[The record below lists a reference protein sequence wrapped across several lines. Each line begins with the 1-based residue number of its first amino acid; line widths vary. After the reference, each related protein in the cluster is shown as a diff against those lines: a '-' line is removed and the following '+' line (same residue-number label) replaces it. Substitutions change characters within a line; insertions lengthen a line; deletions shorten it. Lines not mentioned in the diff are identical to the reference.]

1 MGKWYNEAV
10 FYHMYPLGMTGAPKE
25 NKEPE
30 TVHRLRELFPWIDHL
45 KEIGVTAIY
54 IGPLFESSTHGYDT
68 KDYKKVDRRL
78 GDNED
83 FKEFVRLAHEN
94 GIRVV
99 VDGVFNHTGREFF
112 AFQDI
117 QKNREHSPYCSWYKG
132 VNFGWN
138 SPYNDGFGYEAWRN
152 CFELVNLNLY
162 EQAVRDYLFDVIHFW
177 ITEFDIDGI
186 RLDCADC
193 LTFDFMKEMR
203 YRTGQWKEDFWLM
216 GEVIH
221 GDYARWVNDEML
233 HSTTNYE
240 LHKGLYSG
248 HNDHNYFEIAHSV
261 KRLLGICGDY
271 RLYTF
276 MDNHDVERIYSK
288 LNNKEHMGLVTLLVY
303 TLYGIPSMY
312 YGSEFGI
319 EGKKEQGSDWNLRPH
334 LELADYVDAYTNNPI
349 TALCVKLGE
358 LKKQYPELSE
368 GQYQEL
374 SLTNR
379 QFAYA
384 RALSETAMIT
394 LLNCDDE
401 PTTITVQA
409 PVGATSATDM
419 LGQAEQVYYENGQLQ
434 VTLPANCGTVIYL
447 GEKVEPITTEKVSS
461 DTEEPIT
468 AEKVSAETE
477 EPIAAGKVSSE
488 KNAEPSY
495 VLLLNGS
502 PHCNGSTA
510 TALEEVAGAL
520 ERNGVHTEIVQ
531 VGHLAVRSCM
541 ACGACA
547 ETGKCVID
555 DIVNEIAP
563 KFEKADGLV
572 VGSPVYYAS
581 ANATLVACLTRLF
594 YSTHFDKRMKVGAS
608 VVSARRGGCSASFD
622 ELNKFFTISGM
633 PVASSQ
639 YWNSIHGNNANE
651 AKQDGEGLQIMRT
664 LGNNMAFLIKSIA
677 MGKEMFGLLEL
688 EERIGTNFIR

>member
-1 MGKWYNEAV
+1 MDAADVLDHGFMHA
-10 FYHMYPLGMTGAPKE
+10 MRQMTDA
-25 NKEPE
+25 
-30 TVHRLRELFPWIDHL
+30 
-45 KEIGVTAIY
+45 
-54 IGPLFESSTHGYDT
+54 
-68 KDYKKVDRRL
+68 
-78 GDNED
+78 
-83 FKEFVRLAHEN
+83 
-94 GIRVV
+94 
-99 VDGVFNHTGREFF
+99 
-112 AFQDI
+112 
-117 QKNREHSPYCSWYKG
+117 
-132 VNFGWN
+132 
-138 SPYNDGFGYEAWRN
+138 
-152 CFELVNLNLY
+152 
-162 EQAVRDYLFDVIHFW
+162 
-177 ITEFDIDGI
+177 
-186 RLDCADC
+186 
-193 LTFDFMKEMR
+193 MKP
-203 YRTGQWKEDFWLM
+203 DFWLM

-221 GDYARWVNDEML
+221 GDYSRWVNDGML
-233 HSTTNYE
+233 HSVTNYE

-319 EGKKEQGSDWNLRPH
+319 EGKKEQGS
-334 LELADYVDAYTNNPI
+334 ADYADAYTNNPI

-394 LLNCDDE
+394 LINCDDE

-419 LGQAEQVYYENGQLQ
+419 LGQAEQVHYENGQLQ
-434 VTLPANCGTVIYL
+434 VTLPTNCGTMIYL

-461 DTEEPIT
+461 DTEEPITAEKVSTETEESIAAEKVSAETEEPIT

-639 YWNSIHGNNANE
+639 YWNSIHGNNADE

-677 MGKEMFGLLEL
+677 MGKEMFGLPEL

>member
-1 MGKWYNEAV
+1 
-10 FYHMYPLGMTGAPKE
+10 
-25 NKEPE
+25 
-30 TVHRLRELFPWIDHL
+30 
-45 KEIGVTAIY
+45 
-54 IGPLFESSTHGYDT
+54 
-68 KDYKKVDRRL
+68 
-78 GDNED
+78 
-83 FKEFVRLAHEN
+83 
-94 GIRVV
+94 
-99 VDGVFNHTGREFF
+99 
-112 AFQDI
+112 
-117 QKNREHSPYCSWYKG
+117 
-132 VNFGWN
+132 
-138 SPYNDGFGYEAWRN
+138 
-152 CFELVNLNLY
+152 
-162 EQAVRDYLFDVIHFW
+162 
-177 ITEFDIDGI
+177 
-186 RLDCADC
+186 
-193 LTFDFMKEMR
+193 MK
-203 YRTGQWKEDFWLM
+203 F
-216 GEVIH
+216 
-221 GDYARWVNDEML
+221 
-233 HSTTNYE
+233 
-240 LHKGLYSG
+240 
-248 HNDHNYFEIAHSV
+248 
-261 KRLLGICGDY
+261 
-271 RLYTF
+271 
-276 MDNHDVERIYSK
+276 
-288 LNNKEHMGLVTLLVY
+288 
-303 TLYGIPSMY
+303 
-312 YGSEFGI
+312 
-319 EGKKEQGSDWNLRPH
+319 
-334 LELADYVDAYTNNPI
+334 
-349 TALCVKLGE
+349 GE

-368 GQYQEL
+368 GTYQEL

-394 LLNCDDE
+394 LLNCDDVS
-401 PTTITVQA
+401 TTITVQA
-409 PVGATSATDM
+409 PVGASSATDM
-419 LGQAEQVYYENGQLQ
+419 LGQAEHVQYENGQLQ

-461 DTEEPIT
+461 DTEEPIAAEKVSTETEEPIAAEKVSAETEEPIT

-520 ERNGVHTEIVQ
+520 ERNGVYTEIVQ

-541 ACGACA
+541 ACGVCA
-547 ETGKCVID
+547 ETDKCVID

-639 YWNSIHGNNANE
+639 YWNSIHGNNADE

-677 MGKEMFGLLEL
+677 MGKEMFGLPEL

>member
-1 MGKWYNEAV
+1 M
-10 FYHMYPLGMTGAPKE
+10 
-25 NKEPE
+25 
-30 TVHRLRELFPWIDHL
+30 
-45 KEIGVTAIY
+45 
-54 IGPLFESSTHGYDT
+54 
-68 KDYKKVDRRL
+68 
-78 GDNED
+78 
-83 FKEFVRLAHEN
+83 
-94 GIRVV
+94 
-99 VDGVFNHTGREFF
+99 
-112 AFQDI
+112 
-117 QKNREHSPYCSWYKG
+117 
-132 VNFGWN
+132 
-138 SPYNDGFGYEAWRN
+138 
-152 CFELVNLNLY
+152 
-162 EQAVRDYLFDVIHFW
+162 
-177 ITEFDIDGI
+177 
-186 RLDCADC
+186 
-193 LTFDFMKEMR
+193 
-203 YRTGQWKEDFWLM
+203 
-216 GEVIH
+216 
-221 GDYARWVNDEML
+221 
-233 HSTTNYE
+233 
-240 LHKGLYSG
+240 
-248 HNDHNYFEIAHSV
+248 
-261 KRLLGICGDY
+261 
-271 RLYTF
+271 YTF

-334 LELADYVDAYTNNPI
+334 LELADYADAYTNNPI

-394 LLNCDDE
+394 LLNCDDVS
-401 PTTITVQA
+401 TTITVQA
-409 PVGATSATDM
+409 PVGASSATDM
-419 LGQAEQVYYENGQLQ
+419 LGQAEHVQYENGQLQ

-461 DTEEPIT
+461 DTEEPIAAEKVSTETEEPIAAEKVSTETEEPIT
-468 AEKVSAETE
+468 AEKVSTETE

-547 ETGKCVID
+547 ETDKCVID

-639 YWNSIHGNNANE
+639 YWNSIHGNNADE

-677 MGKEMFGLLEL
+677 MGKEMFGLPEL